1 MGVADAPASS
11 REHLQRRNQKPV
23 PLSASTHRRFL
34 PAADKGRV
42 ECLKLLLAA
51 GGDVNKCD
59 NDGRSP
65 IIIASQFGQ
74 SAALSAWLLAGG
86 KASHPGRTRGQSPL
100 LRVFK
105 NYPQAVNDSTTYH
118 ALQV

>member
-1 MGVADAPASS
+1 MGVVDAPASS

-42 ECLKLLLAA
+42 ECLKLLLDAS
-51 GGDVNKCD
+51 GDVNKSH

-65 IIIASQFGQ
+65 ISIASQFGQ
-74 SAALSAWLLAGG
+74 SAALSTLLGY
-86 KASHPGRTRGQSPL
+86 L
-100 LRVFK
+100 LEAMFPK
-105 NYPQAVNDSTTYH
+105 
-118 ALQV
+118 

>member
-1 MGVADAPASS
+1 MGVVDAPASS

-42 ECLKLLLAA
+42 ECLKLLLDAS
-51 GGDVNKCD
+51 GDVNKSH

-65 IIIASQFGQ
+65 ISIASQFGQ

-86 KASHPGRTRGQSPL
+86 NVS
-100 LRVFK
+100 
-105 NYPQAVNDSTTYH
+105 
-118 ALQV
+118 QVMTDR